1 MTTFNVYLK
10 PTTPDENDFFSLNAP
25 VIENLDADALG
36 GIDPATIDF
45 VAPGNGP
52 ENWETMVAIF
62 PGFTSEQMDALL
74 AALRPLDIP
83 HFVTMGLTT
92 EAARAL
98 GRAEA
103 HGHTVSMP
111 SSHTVSWPRIP
122 DGGRDDA
129 LQQYFTEQH
138 DVEGL
143 GRLLSRTLRSV

>member
-1 MTTFNVYLK
+1 MTTFNVHLK
-10 PTTPDENDFFSLNAP
+10 PTTPDENDFFNLNAP
-25 VIENLDADALG
+25 VIENLDADALDT
-36 GIDPATIDF
+36 IDPATIDF

-103 HGHTVSMP
+103 HGHTVS
-111 SSHTVSWPRIP
+111 WPRIP

>member
-10 PTTPDENDFFSLNAP
+10 PTTPDENDFFNLNGP
-25 VIENLDADALG
+25 VIENLDADALDT
-36 GIDPATIDF
+36 IDPATIDF

-129 LQQYFTEQH
+129 LQQ
-138 DVEGL
+138 
-143 GRLLSRTLRSV
+143 